1 MSKGTIH
8 GNSGDDSGNII
19 SEIASRQPK
28 SLNKVRE
35 EQASTKRAAAIQKKI
50 QKELNLEKDYCRI
63 CDITKLLL
71 LLSLLILI
79 VRPYITLLIF
89 FGIVLL
95 NWISFLVIRKK
106 CIG

>member
-1 MSKGTIH
+1 MSSYSEQTARLWMAMNIGPLWI
-8 GNSGDDSGNII
+8 GRDEDDPLSPQA
-19 SEIASRQPK
+19 IARD
-28 SLNKVRE
+28 E
-35 EQASTKRAAAIQKKI
+35 AKI